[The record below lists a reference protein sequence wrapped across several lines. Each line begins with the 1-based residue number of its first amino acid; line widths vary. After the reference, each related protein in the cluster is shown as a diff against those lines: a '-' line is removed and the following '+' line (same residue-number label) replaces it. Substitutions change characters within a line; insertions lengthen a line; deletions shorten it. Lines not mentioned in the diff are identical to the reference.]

1 MATSLADRQL
11 QDIEGDVRTIDPGR
25 KADRRGPTV
34 DKSLLA
40 FGMRVAD
47 IQTRWAKVSDWP

>member
-47 IQTRWAKVSDWP
+47 IQTR